1 MNATLENILPHC
13 ACILKIYESTYHRCF
28 FNQTI
33 KFSKHPVATAR
44 AWHSLSS
51 GGGEKRERA
60 LSIHSVF
67 PFLVNFFCRIFFPN
81 FSPF

>member
-51 GGGEKRERA
+51 GGGEKRESA
-60 LSIHSVF
+60 IHPQCVS
-67 PFLVNFFCRIFFPN
+67 FFG
-81 FSPF
+81 